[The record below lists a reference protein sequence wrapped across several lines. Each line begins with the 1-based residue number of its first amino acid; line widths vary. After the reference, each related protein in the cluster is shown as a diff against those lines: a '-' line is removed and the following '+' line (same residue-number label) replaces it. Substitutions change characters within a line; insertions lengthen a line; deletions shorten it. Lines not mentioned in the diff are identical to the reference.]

1 MSHTVVNRVAQ
12 IWLTSEMT
20 DRVNGIP
27 IMANRM
33 QNTRPAIVL
42 GAMLPYP
49 ERKLK
54 TGSERYT
61 SD

>member
-1 MSHTVVNRVAQ
+1 MTGLYLSHTVVNRVAQ

-49 ERKLK
+49 E
-54 TGSERYT
+54 
-61 SD
+61 